1 MHKKKSTI
9 RFANKKD
16 MSQIIDL
23 CEAHAH
29 YEESDYNRDGKEQ
42 QLERDI
48 FDISPKIFCLVVE
61 SDSELIGYATYALQ
75 YSTWDAN
82 QYIYMDCLYMTNDA
96 RGYGIGEKLVRKI
109 KEEGRKMNC
118 DLVQWQ
124 TPDFN
129 VRAIKFYNRIGA
141 TPKSKERFFLKI

>member
-1 MHKKKSTI
+1 MKKSTI
-9 RFANKKD
+9 RFAEKKD
-16 MSQIIDL
+16 MNHIIDL
-23 CEAHAH
+23 CEAHAQ

-48 FDISPKIFCLVVE
+48 FDVSPKIFCLVVE
-61 SDSELIGYATYALQ
+61 SELELIGYATYAKQ

-82 QYIYMDCLYMTNDA
+82 QYIYMDCLYIKEQA
-96 RGYGIGEKLVRKI
+96 RGHGIGEKLVRKI
-109 KEEGRKMNC
+109 QEDGRKMNC
-118 DLVQWQ
+118 NLVQWY

-141 TPKSKERFFLKI
+141 TSKSKERFFLK

>member
-1 MHKKKSTI
+1 MKNSTI
-9 RFANKKD
+9 RFAEKKD
-16 MSQIIDL
+16 ISKIIDL

-29 YEESDYNRDGKEQ
+29 FEESDYNRDGKGQ
-42 QLERDI
+42 LLERDI
-48 FDISPKIFCLVVE
+48 FDASPKIFCLVVE
-61 SDSELIGYATYALQ
+61 NENELIGYATYAKQ

-82 QYIYMDCLYMTNDA
+82 QYIYMDCLYMTDQA

-109 KEEGRKMNC
+109 QEEGKKTDC

-129 VRAIKFYNRIGA
+129 VRAIKFYYRIGA
-141 TPKSKERFFLKI
+141 TSKSKERFFLKI